1 MTVAHNRQCN
11 VSVQCWT
18 RFRHYGKQLY
28 ITRRSAARYH
38 CVVPCPSVTLP
49 APSTGEKTETGRNF
63 GRLKRPNE
71 SRSTTKVGLAVTQLR
86 PVVGLLWWNTMC
98 GKPEKIGSDS
108 VLNNRTAQEVDI
120 RSDCFSAETACNLQS
135 KLKLTNLTLLAF
147 TLQIKNVLKHDLNR
161 VFVHSSFNTAVSLQP
176 LLFVNYSTL
185 T

>member
-1 MTVAHNRQCN
+1 MLDPFPTLREATVHHQAVGSSLSLRCSVPECYPPGTVYWGENRN
-11 VSVQCWT
+11 
-18 RFRHYGKQLY
+18 GPK
-28 ITRRSAARYH
+28 
-38 CVVPCPSVTLP
+38 
-49 APSTGEKTETGRNF
+49 
-63 GRLKRPNE
+63 
-71 SRSTTKVGLAVTQLR
+71 LR
-86 PVVGLLWWNTMC
+86 PIETTERIALDYEGRPSCNTVKACGRPTVVEHYVRKT
-98 GKPEKIGSDS
+98 GKKIGSDS

-161 VFVHSSFNTAVSLQP
+161 VFMHSSFNTAVSLQP